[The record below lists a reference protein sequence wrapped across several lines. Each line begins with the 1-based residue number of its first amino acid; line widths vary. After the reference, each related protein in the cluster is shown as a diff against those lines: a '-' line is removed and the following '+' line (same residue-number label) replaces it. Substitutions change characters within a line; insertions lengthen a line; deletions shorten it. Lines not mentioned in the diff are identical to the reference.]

1 MSDDDFN
8 PTPLPGLDDQPWY
21 ETAWWV
27 LLVLLGMLADKLG
40 L

>member
-1 MSDDDFN
+1 MDDDFN
-8 PTPLPGLDDQPWY
+8 PTPLPIPDDQPWY

-27 LLVLLGMLADKLG
+27 LLVLLGMIADKLG